1 MQRKETES
9 TMMSFERFA
18 VLAFVASLAG
28 AVYAGETEH
37 HEIVVAVEADDA
49 DGKFKFRFDS
59 DNAGFELDDLQVG
72 ESRSIVGE
80 SGESALITRDEDAYR
95 IEVNGKT
102 IEMPLFMG
110 GDHDS
115 RIWVS
120 KEGVEDINVHVL
132 DAKPHSMDGTV
143 IISDKPIDEATR
155 TLIRSTLESAGHD
168 EGVTFID
175 AESRD
180 GGEHQVRVIR
190 KRVEQTL

>member
-1 MQRKETES
+1 
-9 TMMSFERFA
+9 MMSFEKFA

-37 HEIVVAVEADDA
+37 REIVVAVEADDA

-59 DNAGFELDDLQVG
+59 DNAGFDLDDLQVG

-80 SGESALITRDEDAYR
+80 AGEAALITREEDGYR

-102 IEMPLFMG
+102 IEMPLLMN

-115 RIWVS
+115 RVWVS
-120 KEGVEDINVHVL
+120 KEGVDDIDVHVF

-155 TLIRSTLESAGHD
+155 TLIRSTLESAGHGQ
-168 EGVTFID
+168 GVTFID

-180 GGEHQVRVIR
+180 GGEHHVKVIK
-190 KRVEQTL
+190 KRVEKKL